1 MEKKCIQIGQ
11 NKKRRISSQDTD
23 APCSRQLSG
32 HRCPLFQTVIRTRC
46 PLFQPALRT
55 QMLLVPANV
64 NWEISQEPINQI

>member
-11 NKKRRISSQDTD
+11 NKKGRISSQGTD

-32 HRCPLFQTVIRTRC
+32 HRFL
-46 PLFQPALRT
+46 LFQPALRT
-55 QMLLVPANV
+55 QIPLVPAHV